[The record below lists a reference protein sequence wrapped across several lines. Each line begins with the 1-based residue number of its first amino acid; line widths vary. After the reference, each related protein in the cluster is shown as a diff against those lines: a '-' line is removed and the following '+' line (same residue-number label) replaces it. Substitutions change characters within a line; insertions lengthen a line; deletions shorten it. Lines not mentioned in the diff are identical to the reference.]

1 MYEVVLHETSRARYN
16 ELLQECAQERYAMQI
31 ARVNGKDWL
40 ANLLL
45 HLSTWLINTGVR
57 LQEQLEMRPS
67 LSQR

>member
-1 MYEVVLHETSRARYN
+1 MYEVVLPETSRERYN
-16 ELLQECAQERYAMQI
+16 ELLQACAHERYAMQV

-45 HLSTWLINTGVR
+45 GLSTWLINTGVR
-57 LQEQLEMRPS
+57 LQEQLKMQPS